1 MQGPAPIPVF
11 RPAYLSDGLEF
22 QGHLVESP
30 ANVFYQSVK
39 ASRASIDKNSGAGR
53 MQFQWRSVS
62 DNLLMSPTV
71 MLRFQLKITSP
82 VVWNQVIQHI
92 AVRGVR
98 GPGGTQDNAYSA
110 ANAEAKSA
118 GPPAICFAGCSCT
131 ASSCTCASFGA
142 RVGDLLNRHV
152 NFNGV
157 RLFRLRQNFNRVGG
171 FPVE

>member
-82 VVWNQVIQHI
+82 VVTGGLEPSG
-92 AVRGVR
+92 AFLRGGR
-98 GPGGTQDNAYSA
+98 
-110 ANAEAKSA
+110 
-118 GPPAICFAGCSCT
+118 F
-131 ASSCTCASFGA
+131 
-142 RVGDLLNRHV
+142 LNRITIDYT
-152 NFNGV
+152 
-157 RLFRLRQNFNRVGG
+157 
-171 FPVE
+171 